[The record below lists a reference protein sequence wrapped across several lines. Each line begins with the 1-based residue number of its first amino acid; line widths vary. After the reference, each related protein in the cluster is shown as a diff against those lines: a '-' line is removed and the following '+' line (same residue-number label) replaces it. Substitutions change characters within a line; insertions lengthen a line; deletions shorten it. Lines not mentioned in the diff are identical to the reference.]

1 MLCAKNWACSKF
13 VSVSDAW
20 HAPDDFFSGLF
31 LFRFV
36 WIHKT
41 PQAWHVCG
49 VSTFVGGRLRRGW
62 CVERCRGQ
70 KPARGIFQ
78 SISCSLGAL
87 AYNSAHDER
96 TRHTISQSRARRVGW
111 SMALASSLL
120 SELEAP
126 FSCTRM
132 TKRRKALIFRRLEAS
147 PISANYVRHAR
158 KAVPC
163 SSPMNSSTLLK
174 SNSKP

>member
-1 MLCAKNWACSKF
+1 MGLPRMAELGMVEF
-13 VSVSDAW
+13 SVYS
-20 HAPDDFFSGLF
+20 SGASWMPVLEG
-31 LFRFV
+31 
-36 WIHKT
+36 ICT
-41 PQAWHVCG
+41 
-49 VSTFVGGRLRRGW
+49 GRCYAQGPTRTRW
-62 CVERCRGQ
+62 PWP

-96 TRHTISQSRARRVGW
+96 ARHTISQSRAHRVGW

-158 KAVPC
+158 KAVQC
-163 SSPMNSSTLLK
+163 SLPMNSSTVLK

>member
-1 MLCAKNWACSKF
+1 MRPRGTPAC
-13 VSVSDAW
+13 
-20 HAPDDFFSGLF
+20 FSGTCRLLLAVEF
-31 LFRFV
+31 
-36 WIHKT
+36 
-41 PQAWHVCG
+41 G
-49 VSTFVGGRLRRGW
+49 VFKHCVLDARNGSTRSW
-62 CVERCRGQ
+62 CRHALSPARAERCRGQ
-70 KPARGIFQ
+70 KPVRGIFC
-78 SISCSLGAL
+78 SSSCSLGAL

-163 SSPMNSSTLLK
+163 SLPMNSSTLLK
-174 SNSKP
+174 SNSRP

>member
-1 MLCAKNWACSKF
+1 MPCAKNWDCSNF
-13 VSVSDAW
+13 VSMSEAR
-20 HAPDDFFSGLF
+20 HASSLSFSRAYPSFESFESKKSRKRVVLAEF
-31 LFRFV
+31 L
-36 WIHKT
+36 
-41 PQAWHVCG
+41 
-49 VSTFVGGRLRRGW
+49 RLREGGYEEVGMRG
-62 CVERCRGQ
+62 VARRA
-70 KPARGIFQ
+70 PVRGIFC
-78 SISCSLGAL
+78 SASCSLGAL
-87 AYNSAHDER
+87 AYNSAYDEC

>member
-1 MLCAKNWACSKF
+1 MGLPRMAELGMVEF
-13 VSVSDAW
+13 SVYS
-20 HAPDDFFSGLF
+20 SGASWMPVLEG
-31 LFRFV
+31 
-36 WIHKT
+36 ICT
-41 PQAWHVCG
+41 
-49 VSTFVGGRLRRGW
+49 GRCYAQGPTRTRW
-62 CVERCRGQ
+62 PWP
-70 KPARGIFQ
+70 KPARGFF
-78 SISCSLGAL
+78 CSAPCPLSAL

-96 TRHTISQSRARRVGW
+96 TRHTISQSRAHRVGW

-174 SNSKP
+174 NNLKP

>member
-1 MLCAKNWACSKF
+1 MGFPRMAELGMVEF
-13 VSVSDAW
+13 SVYS
-20 HAPDDFFSGLF
+20 SGASWMPVLEG
-31 LFRFV
+31 
-36 WIHKT
+36 ICT
-41 PQAWHVCG
+41 
-49 VSTFVGGRLRRGW
+49 GRCYAQGPTRTRW
-62 CVERCRGQ
+62 PWP

-78 SISCSLGAL
+78 SISCSLGTL
-87 AYNSAHDER
+87 AYNSAHNER
-96 TRHTISQSRARRVGW
+96 TRHTISRSRARRVGW

-147 PISANYVRHAR
+147 PISANYVRHVR
-158 KAVPC
+158 KAVQC
-163 SSPMNSSTLLK
+163 SLPMNSSTVLK

>member
-1 MLCAKNWACSKF
+1 MGLSRMAELRIVEF
-13 VSVSDAW
+13 SVYSSGASW
-20 HAPDDFFSGLF
+20 MPVLEGICTGRCYASGLM
-31 LFRFV
+31 R
-36 WIHKT
+36 T
-41 PQAWHVCG
+41 
-49 VSTFVGGRLRRGW
+49 RLLRP
-62 CVERCRGQ
+62 
-70 KPARGIFQ
+70 KPARGIFY

-163 SSPMNSSTLLK
+163 SLPMNSSTLLK

>member
-1 MLCAKNWACSKF
+1 MHGTRPTIFSRAYFSFDSFEFINPAGMACLWGF
-13 VSVSDAW
+13 Y
-20 HAPDDFFSGLF
+20 
-31 LFRFV
+31 
-36 WIHKT
+36 
-41 PQAWHVCG
+41 VCG
-49 VSTFVGGRLRRGW
+49 WAAAKRLVCWTLPRP
-62 CVERCRGQ
+62 
-70 KPARGIFQ
+70 KPARGIFHT
-78 SISCSLGAL
+78 ISSSLGAL

-96 TRHTISQSRARRVGW
+96 TRHTLSQSRARRVGW

-174 SNSKP
+174 NNSKP

>member
-1 MLCAKNWACSKF
+1 MVLSRMAELRMVEFSVYSSGASWMPVLEGICTGRCCAQ
-13 VSVSDAW
+13 
-20 HAPDDFFSGLF
+20 GLT
-31 LFRFV
+31 R
-36 WIHKT
+36 T
-41 PQAWHVCG
+41 
-49 VSTFVGGRLRRGW
+49 RLPRP
-62 CVERCRGQ
+62 
-70 KPARGIFQ
+70 KPARGIFH

-96 TRHTISQSRARRVGW
+96 TRHTISQSRAHRVGW

>member
-1 MLCAKNWACSKF
+1 MRFNE
-13 VSVSDAW
+13 
-20 HAPDDFFSGLF
+20 GLS
-31 LFRFV
+31 L
-36 WIHKT
+36 
-41 PQAWHVCG
+41 ALELL
-49 VSTFVGGRLRRGW
+49 GGRVRHIQALRP
-62 CVERCRGQ
+62 RCPHR
-70 KPARGIFQ
+70 KVAHLASPRAKTDACEVVARRAPVRGIFC
-78 SISCSLGAL
+78 SASCSLGAL
-87 AYNSAHDER
+87 AYNSAHDEC
-96 TRHTISQSRARRVGW
+96 TRHTISQSRAHRVGW

>member
-1 MLCAKNWACSKF
+1 MGLSHMAELGMVEF
-13 VSVSDAW
+13 SVYS
-20 HAPDDFFSGLF
+20 SGASWMPVLEG
-31 LFRFV
+31 
-36 WIHKT
+36 ICT
-41 PQAWHVCG
+41 
-49 VSTFVGGRLRRGW
+49 GRCYAQGPTRTRLPRP
-62 CVERCRGQ
+62 

-78 SISCSLGAL
+78 SAPCPLSAL
-87 AYNSAHDER
+87 AYNSVHDECA
-96 TRHTISQSRARRVGW
+96 RHTIPQSRAHRVGW

-163 SSPMNSSTLLK
+163 SLPMNSSTLLK

>member
-1 MLCAKNWACSKF
+1 MSACLN
-13 VSVSDAW
+13 
-20 HAPDDFFSGLF
+20 GL
-31 LFRFV
+31 LRTV
-36 WIHKT
+36 E
-41 PQAWHVCG
+41 
-49 VSTFVGGRLRRGW
+49 LRRCRVLGLPKRR
-62 CVERCRGQ
+62 VLDIGIRRCMLWALLRARADVYEVAVRQ
-70 KPARGIFQ
+70 KPARGFF
-78 SISCSLGAL
+78 CSAPCPLSAL

-96 TRHTISQSRARRVGW
+96 TRHTISQSRAHRVGW

-174 SNSKP
+174 NNSKP